1 MGTNF
6 YARIIPAIEKQR
18 ELMKALQDND
28 FDKIKTLVSTMYGS
42 TDIDYDI
49 DKIIGGEVHL
59 GKRSGGW
66 KFLWNPNIYVRRKY
80 KKEENQ
86 LISDGY
92 EGKYLYPLT
101 KQGIKSFVDREDVV
115 IYDEYGE
122 NKDKEKFF
130 EMAINWTT
138 WKNKDGKEVPAHDSA
153 SYYKKYPNERIYQ
166 CDNELVKYL
175 MQEGIEFISKD
186 RSDFYS
192 DGLRFATVTDFS

>member
-6 YARIIPAIEKQR
+6 YARIIPTIEKQE
-18 ELMKALQDND
+18 ELIEAVQNND

-42 TDIDYDI
+42 TDIDYNT

-80 KKEENQ
+80 NKKNDRF
-86 LISDGY
+86 IHCGY
-92 EGKYLYPLT
+92 SGQYLYQLT
-101 KQGIKSFVDREDVV
+101 KESIKSFIDREDVV

-122 NKDKEKFF
+122 KQDKNEFY
-130 EMAINWTT
+130 EMAINWNT
-138 WKNKDGKEVPAHDSA
+138 WKNKDGKEVPAYDSA
-153 SYYKKYPNERIYQ
+153 SYHKEYPTERTYP
-166 CDNELVKYL
+166 CDNELVKFL